1 MSIERKRIQE
11 YEEKLASVGLSTNN
25 FQSRGG
31 KGGLKVSCI
40 TRENAYDTLLV
51 SDELGNAVELISF
64 MPSGVQ
70 LNISGPADGT
80 QVTAL
85 LSIAGDILVG
95 NRDDATYLSRIK
107 EVVLLKSR
115 TEKSMQR
122 RLEL

>member
-11 YEEKLASVGLSTNN
+11 YEEKLTSVGLSTNN

-31 KGGLKVSCI
+31 KGELKVSCI
-40 TRENAYDTLLV
+40 TRENAYDTLLF

-70 LNISGPADGT
+70 LNISGPAIGT

-85 LSIAGDILVG
+85 LSIVGDILVG

-122 RLEL
+122 RMEL